1 MANKILIRL
10 IGTLTCVAAVATAWD
25 AEAARCHRHHRRC
38 CYTAPCCAPVCDPCC
53 APVCATVCAPACD
66 SCCAPA
72 CSTCR
77 VNGSCCYTTVVRREV
92 IVPSC
97 CQASIATEGV
107 VIAEQT
113 KQSAVKLTAKTTAAA
128 ATR

>member
-10 IGTLTCVAAVATAWD
+10 IGTLTCFAAVATGWD

-72 CSTCR
+72 CSTYR
-77 VNGSCCYTTVVRREV
+77 VNGSCCSTTVVRREV

-97 CQASIATEGV
+97 CQASSATGGV

-113 KQSAVKLTAKTTAAA
+113 KESAVKLTATKTAA

>member
-10 IGTLTCVAAVATAWD
+10 IGTLTCFAAVATAWD

-38 CYTAPCCAPVCDPCC
+38 CYTAPCCAPVCAPVCDPCC
-53 APVCATVCAPACD
+53 APVCATVCAPVCD
-66 SCCAPA
+66 PCC
-72 CSTCR
+72 S
-77 VNGSCCYTTVVRREV
+77 TTVVRREV

-97 CQASIATEGV
+97 CQASSATGGV

-113 KQSAVKLTAKTTAAA
+113 KESAVKLTATKTAA